1 MHIFPALTALL
12 LVVCCCVVVFFFLY
26 SARGGPAGLANKV
39 TRHLGRIGRGGEPP
53 FLGLGG
59 AGGGSVQHGGQRQVL
74 ARFSTTDSARFST
87 TDSSGGLARFS
98 TTDSARGWPRSAPRT
113 AVARLGSARPA
124 SPLCPPPPPLQWCS
138 GPEEPGFP
146 HRSLPSAGSRS
157 GHQAGERGRGRGC
170 RVAIGVVG
178 LGGRGATR
186 GKPGF

>member
-1 MHIFPALTALL
+1 MF
-12 LVVCCCVVVFFFLY
+12 VVVFSSFFFFLY

-39 TRHLGRIGRGGEPP
+39 TQHLGRIGRGGEPP
-53 FLGLGG
+53 FLGLGEPG
-59 AGGGSVQHGGQRQVL
+59 A
-74 ARFSTTDSARFST
+74 ARFSTADSAKC
-87 TDSSGGLARFS
+87 
-98 TTDSARGWPRSAPRT
+98 WPGSAPRT
-113 AVARLGSARPA
+113 APGSAPRTAPGAGPAQHRGRRRLGSSRLSAV
-124 SPLCPPPPPLQWCS
+124 PPPPPLQWCS

-178 LGGRGATR
+178 LGGRGATL

>member
-1 MHIFPALTALL
+1 MFSSF
-12 LVVCCCVVVFFFLY
+12 FFFLY

-39 TRHLGRIGRGGEPP
+39 TQHLGRIGRGGEPP

-59 AGGGSVQHGGQRQVL
+59 SRGRLGSARRTAPSVGPLQHHGQRPVQHHGQL
-74 ARFSTTDSARFST
+74 P
-87 TDSSGGLARFS
+87 GLARFS

-113 AVARLGSARPA
+113 AAARLGSSRLSAV
-124 SPLCPPPPPLQWCS
+124 PPPPPLQWCS

-178 LGGRGATR
+178 LAGRGATL